1 MRPKSIP
8 TPGETRRG
16 NRNRQTS
23 VDCHEKARLNLVQ
36 AVDMP
41 PGNQRSLLECSA
53 AAWSMR
59 AEQLQRQEARLAARV
74 SRADG
79 DAEAGHV
86 QL

>member
-1 MRPKSIP
+1 MRPESIQAP
-8 TPGETRRG
+8 RGTRRG

-23 VDCHEKARLNLVQ
+23 VDCHEKARLNLMQ
-36 AVDMP
+36 AVYMP

-74 SRADG
+74 SS
-79 DAEAGHV
+79 AEAEAEDV
-86 QL
+86 RL

>member
-53 AAWSMR
+53 AAWSMSIR
-59 AEQLQRQEARLAARV
+59 PSMAPTPEAA
-74 SRADG
+74 
-79 DAEAGHV
+79 HH
-86 QL
+86 